1 MSDILLD
8 IKNLNIVYSTTDGVV
23 LTPSA
28 LAITVGFPPSITATQ
43 LFVVPKSIPMILL
56 IMIFLL

>member
-23 LTPSA
+23 RA
-28 LAITVGFPPSITATQ
+28 LNG
-43 LFVVPKSIPMILL
+43 
-56 IMIFLL
+56 IFHCSRK